1 MLGIPH
7 HFSTE
12 GSSRLF
18 NICSKCNSTSST
30 IMFIIFRQLG
40 YLSKFSFPHKWN
52 SVIVGFKLVHTSWS
66 RVAEQLKI
74 WDVRKLG
81 NIRKVSNFIELL
93 PSAQSS
99 CRNLNFASTSK
110 NLLKDR
116 NWTFPA
122 FHMKTRVCL
131 KYFVNDCS
139 PWKVSAIFPIVL
151 YTYYLNTT
159 TVILSYC
166 LTHHGALLRLSYY
179 FISWLLRYHWSWPF
193 ITSLQLLQMFLRC
206 LSRSYLV
213 FYVLRGNRFKHWM
226 NSSVIWFVSNSI
238 WVALERRHA
247 SSKLYALPSLF
258 YFLKN
263 FRSSAV
269 SYNILKSSAA
279 FSSVTW
285 Q

>member
-1 MLGIPH
+1 MTILIFEQIFLSPH
-7 HFSTE
+7 V
-12 GSSRLF
+12 
-18 NICSKCNSTSST
+18 K
-30 IMFIIFRQLG
+30 Q
-40 YLSKFSFPHKWN
+40 
-52 SVIVGFKLVHTSWS
+52 SVIISFKLVHTSWW

-99 CRNLNFASTSK
+99 CQNVNFASTSK

-116 NWTFPA
+116 DWTFPA

-139 PWKVSAIFPIVL
+139 PWKVSGIFPIVL
-151 YTYYLNTT
+151 YTDCLNTT

-166 LTHHGALLRLSYY
+166 PTHHGALLRLSYY

-206 LSRSYLV
+206 SCVSSLLCVAWESFQTLNEFFGYL
-213 FYVLRGNRFKHWM
+213 
-226 NSSVIWFVSNSI
+226 IC
-238 WVALERRHA
+238 
-247 SSKLYALPSLF
+247 
-258 YFLKN
+258 
-263 FRSSAV
+263 
-269 SYNILKSSAA
+269 
-279 FSSVTW
+279 